1 MFPVLR
7 LSEKNY
13 SKLNRWIMSVIFIVP
28 LLFIAL
34 YESTFDKRKHT
45 WMENW
50 FRGNDEG
57 ERDTPAHR
65 DPVVDDPRCPGQEIS
80 KVPFEE
86 LIKVF
91 PDTSVVCPMTILL
104 Q

>member
-1 MFPVLR
+1 
-7 LSEKNY
+7 
-13 SKLNRWIMSVIFIVP
+13 MSIIFFVP

-34 YESTFDKRKHT
+34 YESTFDKSKHT
-45 WMENW
+45 WMETW

-57 ERDTPAHR
+57 EQDSPSYR
-65 DPVVDDPRCPGQEIS
+65 DPVVNDSRCPGLEIS

-91 PDTSVVCPMTILL
+91 PNTSVVCHLFFVLKRKMVDFCFV
-104 Q
+104 